1 MRGRLIW
8 PMLAEIAQLDTSA
21 TAQDPDGAGPLTAG
35 YDDVFREPVK
45 LPPAGGASGGGTTNR
60 EESTVILP
68 VQVEPQVFE
77 QLQMLATGN
86 SPTSMIRLTFHY
98 RDLEA
103 AGFVE
108 AATGRPLLRINDR
121 LVAIRDYR
129 TGELIEQIPN
139 PPGLYATQVQSRSF
153 GLSSL
158 KRNLLLVTF
167 EERRVA
173 ELGVGT

>member
-8 PMLAEIAQLDTSA
+8 PMLAEIAQLDTDA
-21 TAQDPDGAGPLTAG
+21 TAQDPDAGGPLTAG

-45 LPPAGGASGGGTTNR
+45 LPPAGSGGGTTHR
-60 EESTVILP
+60 VDKPPVLLP

-86 SPTSMIRLTFHY
+86 SPTSLIRLVFHY

-121 LVAIRDYR
+121 LVSIRDYR
-129 TGELIEQIPN
+129 TQELIEEIPN
-139 PPGLYATQVQSRSF
+139 PPGLWATQVQSRSF

-167 EERRVA
+167 EERRTA